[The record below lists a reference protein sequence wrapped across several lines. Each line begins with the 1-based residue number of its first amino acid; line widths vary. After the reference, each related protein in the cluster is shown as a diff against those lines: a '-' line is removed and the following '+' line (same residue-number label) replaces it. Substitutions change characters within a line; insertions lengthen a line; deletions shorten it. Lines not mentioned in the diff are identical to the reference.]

1 MELFSINA
9 DDGDCC
15 SCLVIT
21 CDGYARYWRTIVRPN
36 DYYDVK
42 LEFDQIELL
51 CHFKVTK
58 NKEFPFSNKPFLRMI
73 FVFVVLILEGYIQ
86 FHVMHY
92 VIK

>member
-1 MELFSINA
+1 MELFSINS
-9 DDGDCC
+9 DDDDCC

-51 CHFKVTK
+51 CHFKV
-58 NKEFPFSNKPFLRMI
+58 
-73 FVFVVLILEGYIQ
+73 
-86 FHVMHY
+86 
-92 VIK
+92 IKINDYLFN

>member
-1 MELFSINA
+1 MELFSINS

-21 CDGYARYWRTIVRPN
+21 CDGYARYWRTIVRSN

-51 CHFKVTK
+51 CHFKVRK
-58 NKEFPFSNKPFLRMI
+58 
-73 FVFVVLILEGYIQ
+73 
-86 FHVMHY
+86 
-92 VIK
+92 

>member
-1 MELFSINA
+1 MPECVLGQQANLIELFSINA

-58 NKEFPFSNKPFLRMI
+58 NKEFPFQINLFL
-73 FVFVVLILEGYIQ
+73 G
-86 FHVMHY
+86 
-92 VIK
+92 